1 MERVIEVNIS
11 EIRFYGKGRKE
22 HYFSSSERK
31 IAQLAESIERCGI
44 LQPLVVRKD
53 PTGKAK
59 YELIA
64 GETRLK
70 AAERIGLKQ
79 VPCIV
84 RDLKDFDAGQQ
95 YSDSNI
101 YRDSLSMMER
111 AYMLKSQRESW
122 EDLIKEPPT
131 DVTERQKVKY
141 IRLTELIPMM
151 QALVNN
157 RQISVDA
164 GSLAFELPK
173 NVQQMICDNI
183 SGTKR
188 VLMPQAVKKLKILCE
203 EKQTLTPDDV
213 ERAVMQF
220 QPEKKKCITYRI
232 PRSVLRRLPEEYR
245 KKAEFEK
252 LIVQICEMLA
262 DGRLTFSPSEA
273 EKQKKKK

>member
-1 MERVIEVNIS
+1 M
-11 EIRFYGKGRKE
+11 
-22 HYFSSSERK
+22 
-31 IAQLAESIERCGI
+31 
-44 LQPLVVRKD
+44 
-53 PTGKAK
+53 
-59 YELIA
+59 
-64 GETRLK
+64 K

-151 QALVNN
+151 QALVNS

-188 VLMPQAVKKLKILCE
+188 VLMPQAVKKLKMLCE

-262 DGRLTFSPSEA
+262 DGSLTLPK
-273 EKQKKKK
+273 EK